1 MPSGYSLYSFCR
13 YTTFGSVNQNRSFA
27 NTAYR
32 YGFNGKENDRETVG
46 TGQGTQDYG
55 ARIYNPS
62 LGKFLSIDPLIKKY
76 PELTPY
82 QFASCTP
89 IQGNDFDG
97 KEIRYKIT
105 PTDDGKTLLEI
116 TIDAKLINKTG
127 VDLDELTMEN
137 IKKDLE
143 KGVSDI
149 FTKNFDD
156 KNLIIKTAV
165 NLTIAESSTYKDFA
179 IELVDKVTDS
189 KEPQAVGHTKQRG
202 NTETNRI
209 QIKMVG
215 RSMKNVIRTLA
226 HEIGHAGGLGH
237 LFDKDTP
244 QAVKNDKTNIMKSFL
259 TKEEEPKNTN
269 VVSEQF
275 DKIKESVDNTQ
286 KAVENVKKQKD

>member
-1 MPSGYSLYSFCR
+1 
-13 YTTFGSVNQNRSFA
+13 
-27 NTAYR
+27 
-32 YGFNGKENDRETVG
+32 
-46 TGQGTQDYG
+46 
-55 ARIYNPS
+55 
-62 LGKFLSIDPLIKKY
+62 LIKKY

-116 TIDAKLINKTG
+116 TLDAKLI
-127 VDLDELTMEN
+127 